1 MSEKHKLHVTV
12 HFPAAEEPF
21 KDEDADPA
29 ETVGHLKARVLTA
42 FGLVEGTMPDGNI
55 ASYTLYHE
63 KKPLEDAMQTLGD
76 IAGHHKVLQ
85 LKLAQQ
91 ITQGR

>member
-1 MSEKHKLHVTV
+1 MSEDHKLHVTV

-21 KDEDADPA
+21 QDPHVDRS

-42 FGLVEGTMPDGNI
+42 FGLVEGTLPDGNI
-55 ASYTLYHE
+55 AAYTLYHE
-63 KKPLEDAMQTLGD
+63 KKPLEDSTQTLGD
-76 IAGHHKVLQ
+76 IAGHHKALQ
-85 LKLAQQ
+85 LKLTQQ